1 MQATPGAYTAGN
13 AWSVFV
19 SKLVIMDDLALAV
32 SASSTPVAHG
42 SNLTYTIAVASKGPD
57 FAVNVRISDTLPAG
71 TTLVGYDAVG
81 GTCTAP
87 PVGSTGTLN
96 CVLPQLNKGATWNVK
111 LTVNVAASSG
121 TTLSNTAATISNMQ
135 DFVISNNSATITTRV
150 N

>member
-1 MQATPGAYTAGN
+1 M
-13 AWSVFV
+13 
-19 SKLVIMDDLALAV
+19 IMDDLSLAL
-32 SASSTPVAHG
+32 SASPSPVAHG
-42 SNLTYTIAVASKGPD
+42 SNLTYTMAVTSKGPD
-57 FAVNVRISDTLPAG
+57 FGVNVRVSDTLPSG
-71 TTLVGYDAVG
+71 TTLISYDAGG

-87 PVGSTGTLN
+87 SVGSTGTLN

-135 DFVISNNSATITTRV
+135 DFVISNNSATITTHV